1 MSTGLAVVLGLIIG
15 LAAGAGIVWLAQA
28 RKLARSGQER
38 DEHALRNAE
47 VTAELTAERDAART
61 EAELRSQRNAE
72 LTVERDAARA
82 ETQQQRELAAG
93 LQAKLATA
101 VADRDARVEEMTKK
115 QAEIETRFTEIAA
128 QVSQSTRETFMKEFR
143 DLTTEQTKSAGK
155 TVSELVEP
163 MRERL
168 KELHE
173 HVNKADTARAEDTA
187 KVSQSVEQL
196 VSETSGLRQILR
208 DSKMRGAW
216 GEQHLRNVI
225 EAAGMSRHIDYIEQA
240 TLGEPGGETRSRPDV
255 VVKVPGGTSV
265 VIDAKTPF
273 AAYDRAVN
281 SSDETEQR
289 EALAEH
295 AAALSERA
303 RELGNR
309 DYGRWVSGSPD
320 FVLMYVP
327 TDPML
332 DVAMDADG
340 EVWQNAWQ
348 RHRVLIAT
356 PGLLIAF
363 LRTVA
368 LAWQRHDIARN
379 AEEVAKLGNDLYSR
393 LSKYLEHVDKMGRGL
408 RSAVDAYNGSIGSFE
423 RMVLPGARRFRELGS
438 VSGSDELDGA
448 NPIELDVRAVTAPEL
463 EPGEG

>member
-1 MSTGLAVVLGLIIG
+1 MSTGVAVFIGVLAGLAVGGGIAWSVLSRR
-15 LAAGAGIVWLAQA
+15 LAHRTAEHSSLAQ
-28 RKLARSGQER
+28 RIPELTDER
-38 DEHALRNAE
+38 D
-47 VTAELTAERDAART
+47 TARDEASRHRT
-61 EAELRSQRNAE
+61 EAVELQTRLAS
-72 LTVERDAARA
+72 VE
-82 ETQQQRELAAG
+82 
-93 LQAKLATA
+93 
-101 VADRDARVEEMTKK
+101 ADRAARVEEMGK
-115 QAEIETRFTEIAA
+115 QQADLETRFKAIAA
-128 QVSQSTRETFMKEFR
+128 EISQSTRDTFMKEFR
-143 DLTTEQTKSAGK
+143 DLSTEQTTTAGK
-155 TVSELVEP
+155 TVKELVDP
-163 MRERL
+163 VRERL

-173 HVNKADTARAEDTA
+173 YVSKSDTARSEDTA
-187 KVSQSVEQL
+187 KVSAGVEQL

-240 TLGEPGGETRSRPDV
+240 TIGELGTEGRGRPDV
-255 VVKVPGGTSV
+255 VVKVPGGASV

-273 AAYDRAVN
+273 AAYDRAVQT
-281 SSDETEQR
+281 SDEAEQQK
-289 EALAEH
+289 ALAEH

-303 RELGNR
+303 KELGDR

-332 DVAMDADG
+332 DVAMDVDSD
-340 EVWQNAWQ
+340 VWQNAWQ

-368 LAWQRHDIARN
+368 LTWQRHDIARN

-393 LSKYLEHVDKMGRGL
+393 LSTYLSHIDKMRRGL
-408 RSAVDAYNGSIGSFE
+408 RTAVDAYNDSVGSFE
-423 RMVLPGARRFRELGS
+423 RMVLPQARRFRELGT
-438 VSGSDELDGA
+438 VSSSDELGEPG
-448 NPIELDVRAVTAPEL
+448 PIELDVRAVNAPEL
-463 EPGEG
+463 GSDDD

>member
-1 MSTGLAVVLGLIIG
+1 MSTGLAVVLGLLGGLIIG
-15 LAAGAGIVWLAQA
+15 AGVVWATLSRRAA
-28 RKLARSGQER
+28 
-38 DEHALRNAE
+38 H
-47 VTAELTAERDAART
+47 LTAQRDAARSDSA
-61 EAELRSQRNAE
+61 EQREAVSDLRAELAS
-72 LTVERDAARA
+72 VEADRAAR
-82 ETQQQRELAAG
+82 
-93 LQAKLATA
+93 
-101 VADRDARVEEMTKK
+101 VDEMAKK
-115 QAEIETRFTEIAA
+115 QVELEARFKEIAA
-128 QVSQSTRETFMKEFR
+128 EVSETTRANFMKEFR
-143 DLTTEQTKSAGK
+143 DLTAEQTKTAGK
-155 TVSELVEP
+155 TVKDIVEP

-187 KVSQSVEQL
+187 KVSQSVDQL

-240 TLGEPGGETRSRPDV
+240 TVGELGAEGRLRPDV
-255 VVKVPGGTSV
+255 VVKVPGGASV

-273 AAYDRAVN
+273 AAYDRAVQ
-281 SSDETEQR
+281 SSDESEQQQ
-289 EALAEH
+289 ALAEH

-303 RELGNR
+303 KELGDR

-332 DVAMDADG
+332 DVAMDVDSD
-340 EVWQNAWQ
+340 VWQNAWH

-368 LAWQRHDIARN
+368 LAWQRQDIARN
-379 AEEVAKLGNDLYSR
+379 AEKVASLGNELYSR
-393 LSKYLEHVDKMGRGL
+393 LSTYVEHVDKMGRGL
-408 RSAVDAYNGSIGSFE
+408 RSAVGAYNDSVGSLQS
-423 RMVLPGARRFRELGS
+423 RVLPQAKRFRDLGS
-438 VSGSDELDGA
+438 VTDSDELDGA

-463 EPGEG
+463 ESGEGE

>member
-1 MSTGLAVVLGLIIG
+1 MSTGLAVVLGL
-15 LAAGAGIVWLAQA
+15 LAGVVVGAAIVWAVLSRRAM
-28 RKLARSGQER
+28 RLESE
-38 DEHALRNAE
+38 RNAALSE
-47 VTAELTAERDAART
+47 TAQRTQRSDELATERDAARV
-61 EAELRSQRNAE
+61 EA
-72 LTVERDAARA
+72 
-82 ETQQQRELAAG
+82 QQQRELAAG
-93 LQAKLATA
+93 LQAELASA
-101 VADRDARVEEMTKK
+101 VADRDARVEEMAKQ
-115 QAEIETRFTEIAA
+115 QAEIEGRFKEIAA
-128 QVSQSTRETFMKEFR
+128 QVSETTRDAFMKEFR
-143 DLTTEQTKSAGK
+143 DLSDQQTKTAGK
-155 TVSELVEP
+155 TVSELVKP

-168 KELHE
+168 QELQE
-173 HVNKADTARAEDTA
+173 HVSKADTARAEDTA
-187 KVSQSVEQL
+187 KVSHSVDQL

-225 EAAGMSRHIDYIEQA
+225 EAAGMSRHIDYVEQA
-240 TLGEPGGETRSRPDV
+240 TVGEPGAEGRLRPDV
-255 VVKVPGGTSV
+255 VVKVPGGASV

-273 AAYDRAVN
+273 AAYDRAVQTA
-281 SSDETEQR
+281 DQAEQQQ
-289 EALAEH
+289 ALAEH

-303 RELGNR
+303 KELGDR

-332 DVAMDADG
+332 DVAMDVDSD
-340 EVWQNAWQ
+340 VWQNAWH

-368 LAWQRHDIARN
+368 LAWQRQDIARN

-423 RMVLPGARRFRELGS
+423 RMVLPGARRFRDLGS
-438 VSGSDELDGA
+438 VTSSDELGE
-448 NPIELDVRAVTAPEL
+448 PSLVELDVRAVNAPEL
-463 EPGEG
+463 SPGEDSEH